1 MKVLGLVVEYN
12 PFHNGHSYHLEQSKR
27 LCNADYVVCVM
38 SGNFIQRGEP
48 AIVNKWSR
56 ARMALLSGVDLVIEL
71 PVVYAMSSAEFFAYG
86 AVKILDS
93 LGVTDYLCFGS
104 ESGNIDELDS
114 LAEILHR
121 EPESY
126 KSYLKEN
133 LSKGLSFPSSREAAL
148 LKYSREYSKFNG
160 DIESIIT
167 SSNNILGIEY
177 IKALKKLNSIIKPI
191 TVKRIS
197 NSYNEGTLT
206 GCISSAT
213 AIRNNIL
220 KKDFNNISSDDKSTL
235 NNELKNMLPNE
246 SISILTEEFIQGRGP
261 VFASDFEDLLLVLLR
276 RMSKEQLKSLP
287 YVSEGLENRIKDAAD
302 SSGNLNELIESANT
316 KRYTATRIQRILFNI
331 LTGITS
337 NEFETFNKFGGPQ
350 YIRVLGFNNNGR
362 FLISKINKN
371 ATLPVIV
378 KAADF
383 KNSCNPLLKR
393 MLEIEDLSTNMYVMG
408 YDNPKFKHSGQ
419 EFTQNIIRIGL

>member
-121 EPESY
+121 EPEAY
-126 KSYLKEN
+126 KSYLKES

-148 LKYSREYSKFNG
+148 LKYSREYSRFNG
-160 DIESIIT
+160 DIESIIA

-287 YVSEGLENRIKDAAD
+287 YVSEGLENRIKNAAN